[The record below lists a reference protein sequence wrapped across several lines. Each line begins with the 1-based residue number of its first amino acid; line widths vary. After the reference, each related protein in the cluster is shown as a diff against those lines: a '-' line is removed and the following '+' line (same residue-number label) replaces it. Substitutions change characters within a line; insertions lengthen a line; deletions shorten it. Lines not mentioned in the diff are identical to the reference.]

1 VQSLIDADLTAERLA
16 RGRDSDDVR
25 ALQQLLHLLGYDA
38 QLQWERYGADGDYGG
53 GTTRAVQALAH
64 TVELPSTGAYVS
76 KALARRIVDDVAPLL
91 RAAPVEAAA
100 SSTSPATPA
109 DTPTATAESAGAD
122 PLRRGNRGPAVADLQ
137 IRLAGFRGTVWDGDF
152 GAGTELQVLAF
163 QRDYMGVAEPDG
175 VVDAD
180 TRAALDRFADE
191 HRIDVD
197 SVKCPC
203 GVCDGFGQGRF
214 AGEYRDDKPH
224 IEAYHRREYPGV
236 HRAILHAYRAA
247 AFYLARYELGDVLL
261 TSGYRCWVRNEQRG
275 RTSTNHM
282 GKALDCD
289 FPAVAGEDK
298 RDDQQRCDRARAI
311 LVDKCGFQICWSA
324 TDRKAL
330 EPANIAPTW
339 IHMDV
344 RCYRP
349 RYLTDGWFVSDAE
362 SPA

>member
-1 VQSLIDADLTAERLA
+1 MGHEPPPWDDEPIGSGKPVFVDEDRETPIERID
-16 RGRDSDDVR
+16 
-25 ALQQLLHLLGYDA
+25 
-38 QLQWERYGADGDYGG
+38 
-53 GTTRAVQALAH
+53 QAL
-64 TVELPSTGAYVS
+64 Y
-76 KALARRIVDDVAPLL
+76 D
-91 RAAPVEAAA
+91 
-100 SSTSPATPA
+100 
-109 DTPTATAESAGAD
+109 
-122 PLRRGNRGPAVADLQ
+122 
-137 IRLAGFRGTVWDGDF
+137 
-152 GAGTELQVLAF
+152 
-163 QRDYMGVAEPDG
+163 
-175 VVDAD
+175 
-180 TRAALDRFADE
+180 
-191 HRIDVD
+191 
-197 SVKCPC
+197 
-203 GVCDGFGQGRF
+203 
-214 AGEYRDDKPH
+214 
-224 IEAYHRREYPGV
+224 V